1 LRQVRREDWSAMGK
15 LTVHRISRPLHSPD
29 NNPSADALLGADHP
43 LARVLER
50 RRALLEQS
58 LVVAAVLSASIVA
71 FADGLPVALAFVVA
85 AAIVQ
90 SALVCSVAML
100 SCSKRAHVLDLIV
113 EGRGDLPLH
122 DVARERRCL
131 LDRRHQHQLA
141 GWLDGIRRE
150 AEEPVRAGRARPI
163 FSVRVIVAVA
173 PDLATLAAQLRSG
186 DANLRGVAAAE
197 RLLIDGTSSL
207 YGQDESLLSEELHRI
222 RYLLRS

>member
-1 LRQVRREDWSAMGK
+1 M
-15 LTVHRISRPLHSPD
+15 HRISRLLHSPRND
-29 NNPSADALLGADHP
+29 PSADALLGADHP

-50 RRALLEQS
+50 RSALLEQS

-71 FADGLPVALAFVVA
+71 LADGRPAALAFVIA

-90 SALVCSVAML
+90 SALVCNVAML
-100 SCSKRAHVLDLIV
+100 SCNKRAQVLALIV

-122 DVARERRCL
+122 DLARERRRL
-131 LDRRHQHQLA
+131 LDRGHQQQLA
-141 GWLDGIRRE
+141 GWLDGIRRD
-150 AEEPVRAGRARPI
+150 AGEPVRTGRARPI

-173 PDLATLAAQLRSG
+173 PDLAAIATQLRSG
-186 DANLRGVAAAE
+186 DTNLRGVAAAE

-207 YGQDESLLSEELHRI
+207 YGRDEHLLSEELRRI

>member
-1 LRQVRREDWSAMGK
+1 MGK
-15 LTVHRISRPLHSPD
+15 LTMHRISRPLHSPHND
-29 NNPSADALLGADHP
+29 ASAGALLGADHP

-58 LVVAAVLSASIVA
+58 LVVAAVLCASIVA
-71 FADGLPVALAFVVA
+71 LADGLPAALALVIA

-90 SALVCSVAML
+90 SALACTVAML

-131 LDRRHQHQLA
+131 LDRGHQHQLA

-150 AEEPVRAGRARPI
+150 AEEPVRTCRARPI
-163 FSVRVIVAVA
+163 FSVRVILAVA

-186 DANLRGVAAAE
+186 GTNLRGVAAAE
-197 RLLIDGTSSL
+197 RLLIDGSSPL
-207 YGQDESLLSEELHRI
+207 YGQDENLLSDELHRI

>member
-1 LRQVRREDWSAMGK
+1 MHLI
-15 LTVHRISRPLHSPD
+15 HHPLHSPHSH
-29 NNPSADALLGADHP
+29 PSADLLLGADHP

-50 RRALLEQS
+50 RRRLLEQS

-71 FADGLPVALAFVVA
+71 LADGLRAARALVVA

-90 SALVCSVAML
+90 SVLVCGVAML
-100 SCSKRAHVLDLIV
+100 SCSRRAHVLDLIV

-122 DVARERRCL
+122 DLARERRCL
-131 LDRRHQHQLA
+131 LDRGHQHRLA
-141 GWLDGIRRE
+141 DWLDGIRRE

-173 PDLATLAAQLRSG
+173 PDLATLAAQLRSA
-186 DANLRGVAAAE
+186 DTNLRGVAAVE

-207 YGQDESLLSEELHRI
+207 YGEDETLLCEELHRI
-222 RYLLRS
+222 RYLLQG